1 MPQTCY
7 RENQLNS
14 YTITLHASSTT
25 HSKITLMTDFDFP
38 LPKKFRAEKGRQKK
52 KEFTVDRMWQ
62 LLCFCDNTYLIFN
75 QI

>member
-52 KEFTVDRMWQ
+52 GVHGRQNVAIIVFLW
-62 LLCFCDNTYLIFN
+62 
-75 QI
+75 